1 MKTIKSLL
9 FILLISTPTMLMAH
23 PPKSIDIK
31 YSPDQKKLTVE
42 MPHGVKDV
50 KDHYIKTIVINV
62 DGKVV
67 KTIDLKE
74 QTSKAKENID
84 IELPDIKSGSEISVK
99 ATCNKFG
106 SKTNSIKIK

>member
-9 FILLISTPTMLMAH
+9 FILLISAPTILMAH

-31 YSPDQKKLTVE
+31 YSPDQKKLTAE
-42 MPHGVKDV
+42 IPHGVKDV
-50 KDHYIKTIVINV
+50 KDHYIKTIVISV
-62 DGKVV
+62 DGKEV

-74 QTSKAKENID
+74 QTSKEKENID
-84 IELPDIKSGSEISVK
+84 IELPDIKSGSEISIK

-106 SKTNSIKIK
+106 SKSGIIKVK